1 MSAMQHDNPFALRY
15 PGEEGPFPA
24 LRFGVGERVEVVRR
38 KRHGEQ
44 AGMISWEPG
53 VVHALFWCEDE
64 RCPPGKC
71 CPYVVN
77 LDHKEE
83 GAVASFVPVDEECCI
98 RVCAAPPLKIEHD
111 GPVGLIDP
119 RADPDDKAMAYVDLL
134 LSGDGEAML
143 AGEPAMINMQLGQ
156 RGLQGGPLMACYCD
170 ELELV
175 SSIVGLSN
183 IGEAVPGELVLAMYR
198 RAPASLAALC
208 AFIAFTPELGEED
221 ERTKDGCARPSPPR
235 APRSPRAHAIRARRR
250 GVRGKHQECG
260 AHRGA
265 RERAR
270 VGRR

>member
-1 MSAMQHDNPFALRY
+1 MQHDNPFALRD
-15 PGEEGPFPA
+15 PGDEGPFPA
-24 LRFGVGERVEVVRR
+24 LRFGVGERVEVRR
-38 KRHGEQ
+38 RRRHGELS
-44 AGMISWEPG
+44 GTIGWEPAK
-53 VVHALFWCEDE
+53 VHALFWNEDE
-64 RCPPGKC
+64 ECPPGKC

-77 LDHKEE
+77 LDNKEE
-83 GAVASFVPVDEECCI
+83 GAVASIVPADDECYI
-98 RVCAAPPLKIEHD
+98 RACAAPPLEIEHH
-111 GPVGLIDP
+111 GPVGCIDP
-119 RADPDDKAMAYVDLL
+119 RADLGDKAHGYVDLL

-143 AGEPAMINMQLGQ
+143 MGEPAMINMQLGQ
-156 RGLQGGPLMACYCD
+156 RGLQGGPLFACYCD

-183 IGEAVPGELVLAMYR
+183 VGEADPAMLLLAMHR